1 MKTMNEIRTMLDAD
15 RAGYFKMRD
24 DLRFDLNRLE
34 SIYMQHMML
43 DHTPAQ
49 TVEAYIADVGKE
61 KAEALIATLINHA
74 AWDGRISKAA
84 AQWAQTVESSWD
96 EEAAMKL
103 GLYTDK
109 IHKAH
114 LNQLAEEMMKR

>member
-15 RAGYFKMRD
+15 RAGYFKMKD
-24 DLRFDLNRLE
+24 DLLFDLSRLE
-34 SIYMQHMML
+34 SIYMHDRMV
-43 DHTPAQ
+43 DHSPAV
-49 TVEAYIADVGKE
+49 TVHTLIADIGEE

-84 AQWAQTVESSWD
+84 AAWAQTVESSWD